1 MSQETPFGRLDR
13 IGKLLAALRGD
24 DHHARCAALAAL
36 CPCRRGRR
44 RDLGTWREIF
54 RRARAGGQRER
65 DLAAHAIGTLTEK
78 AQGSA
83 EWRAVLRALRPEL
96 DALTRNPRAASAV
109 LRQMKRN
116 CNQSER
122 RGEALRRLRRRRQAL
137 HLATPVEVAGWVN
150 DTLALS
156 GRRRVAASDPGVQR
170 MSHWLRHRVK
180 FQPGRATRQAEL
192 VACAR
197 RYLPELFQG
206 TATR

>member
-1 MSQETPFGRLDR
+1 MSQEAPIERQDR
-13 IGKLLAALRGD
+13 ISQLLAALRGE
-24 DHHARCAALAAL
+24 DHRARCEALAAL

-54 RRARAGGQRER
+54 RRARDGGQRER

-78 AQGSA
+78 AQGSDD
-83 EWRAVLRALRPEL
+83 WRLVLRALRPEL
-96 DALTRNPRAASAV
+96 DALTRHPRAASAV

-137 HLATPVEVAGWVN
+137 RLATPPEVAEWVN
-150 DTLALS
+150 ATLALS
-156 GRRRVAASDPGVQR
+156 GRRRVAPSDPGVQR
-170 MSHWLRHRVK
+170 MSQWLRHRVK

-192 VACAR
+192 LDRAR
-197 RYLPELFQG
+197 RYLPALFQG
-206 TATR
+206 AAVG